1 MERPDG
7 SKETSQET
15 IAGDKQ
21 MMGMARMVTM
31 EVTRDGWIPG
41 VLWTWEVREREE
53 SRMTSW
59 ALGGWMVH

>member
-7 SKETSQET
+7 SMETSQET
-15 IAGDKQ
+15 TAGDKQ

-41 VLWTWEVREREE
+41 VLWTWEEREREKNQ
-53 SRMTSW
+53 
-59 ALGGWMVH
+59 G